1 MSQNQNGKIDH
12 FHRELPPQDDT
23 DEEVY
28 AVAEESVNILE
39 ESHKETSKVLK
50 ELQSDWASQGSDSIM
65 VLVHTT
71 EKLHCGSEDIIVTDL
86 RFRIHFSISIFG
98 VHDC

>member
-28 AVAEESVNILE
+28 AVAEESVKFLE

-50 ELQSDWASQGSDSIM
+50 ELQSDWASQGSDSIIPKSHN
-65 VLVHTT
+65 VVVKISLLHTCT
-71 EKLHCGSEDIIVTDL
+71 LNFDFDFWSP
-86 RFRIHFSISIFG
+86 
-98 VHDC
+98 